1 MTPPP
6 APRHS
11 AGYSA
16 RVSARVSAVHACL
29 ERLGAAW
36 EERDGA
42 LRALHFGD
50 AAAEAATA
58 PVLGLADRGAL
69 PRIGLTGPGA
79 VAWARTQGVAVPTER
94 YGWTRAVDGTLAVRV
109 GQGELFLEGAGAAAV
124 AAALAAAPPAACWP
138 VRREDA
144 ALLLCGRRAP
154 DVLAQTCAYDFR
166 GAAGRFVMTRVA
178 LVSCAVL
185 ADRGEAMRE
194 EDAPPVPVYHLWAA
208 PSYGPWLW
216 DELLTIVRECGGGPV
231 GELAAAAL
239 LPARPT
245 ERQDEG
251 ER

>member
-1 MTPPP
+1 MTLPP
-6 APRHS
+6 APRLS
-11 AGYSA
+11 V
-16 RVSARVSAVHACL
+16 RVSARRSAVHACL
-29 ERLGAAW
+29 ERLGATW

-69 PRIGLTGPGA
+69 PRIGLKGPGA
-79 VAWARTQGVAVPTER
+79 VAWARAQGVAVPAEP
-94 YGWTRAVDGTLAVRV
+94 YGWTRAAGTLTVRV
-109 GQGELFLEGAGAAAV
+109 GAGELFLEGAGAAAV
-124 AAALAAAPPAACWP
+124 AAALEAAPPAACWP

-154 DVLAQTCAYDFR
+154 EVLAQTCAYDFR
-166 GAAGRFVMTRVA
+166 GAEGRFVMTRVA

-185 ADRGEAMRE
+185 ADGGGAVRE

-208 PSYGPWLW
+208 PSYGPYLW
-216 DELLTIVRECGGGPV
+216 DELLTIVRECGGGPT

-239 LPARPT
+239 LPAGPT